1 VEILLGLVAMALAAG
16 VTFILPLIA
25 WARTHRL
32 ERQLTELRG
41 RLASLE
47 EAVRLAG
54 HASSPRAAAPAAP
67 SSAAAVATAAS
78 GDRTSAPA
86 ETAAAFVTPNA
97 PVVSPTLGDAYPRLP
112 SGPLAQPAVAGDTGY
127 AALPPLPKPAPGEAH
142 ASLEAAIGGRLLLW
156 VGTIVL
162 VLGVAFFL
170 KYAFDNDWITESMR
184 VVMGIV
190 GGLVLAAIGHRFAA
204 RGYRAYGQILTGG
217 GLAVLYLSIYV
228 AFGYYALI
236 GQTPAFLLL
245 VLVTVGAAWL
255 ADRQNALGLAL
266 MAVGGGFA
274 TPFLVGSGTDAQVT
288 LFSYDALLVTGTLY
302 LARRRDWPVLNL
314 VSFLATWITVAGWA
328 DEFYR
333 ADKWRITEFFLTL
346 FCGLFLGI
354 LIAQLRR
361 HGWKSLVTLVLAT
374 GPFIYHASS
383 LAVLMGHGA
392 APLVY
397 LIAVTLVAVAWATR
411 MHATR
416 ARVVAWGAVM
426 VPLLG
431 WLGTHGSRH
440 WLVANLVAT
449 CGIFA
454 LHALAQLD
462 VVFRHERRLSKLDA
476 VLMHLNGYALVAGIY
491 LAIENVALA
500 NAPWAAAA
508 IAAVH
513 AGLAWILRQ
522 VDRAAA
528 LHALAVGIGAATIAV
543 ALRLDGPWLTAALAV
558 EGGLVIWLGLTLATG
573 WYRIA
578 GAGLLLSAILRYG
591 SLSLPVKPAVFT
603 LFGDEAFAM
612 GATIAA
618 VFLAVAWIYRRYDPS
633 RLPEER
639 MGLIVPVLSACVLLV
654 IALSAE
660 NDNYWTLRGLTS
672 PDARFASSLA
682 LSGIWTASA
691 AVFIALGFWRDF
703 APLRYLAIGLFGLT
717 VLKVFLVDL
726 SELGGIYRIL
736 GFMGVGVVLLV
747 VSFLYQRTRKKT
759 PQAGPPAQEAGPAA

>member
-1 VEILLGLVAMALAAG
+1 VEILLGLVAMALGAG

-47 EAVRLAG
+47 EAVRQA
-54 HASSPRAAAPAAP
+54 APPPPARAAAAFPTV
-67 SSAAAVATAAS
+67 AVATPTTSPAT
-78 GDRTSAPA
+78 GDPA
-86 ETAAAFVTPNA
+86 ETAAEMPVSPAA
-97 PVVSPTLGDAYPRLP
+97 PVASPP
-112 SGPLAQPAVAGDTGY
+112 PA
-127 AALPPLPKPAPGEAH
+127 LPKPAHGDH

-184 VVMGIV
+184 VGMGV
-190 GGLVLAAIGHRFAA
+190 GGGLLLAAVGHRFAG
-204 RGYRAYGQILTGG
+204 RGYRAYGQILAGG
-217 GLAVLYLSIYV
+217 GLAVLYLSIYA
-228 AFGYYALI
+228 AFGYYGLI

-274 TPFLVGSGTDAQVT
+274 TPFLVGSGTDAQIT
-288 LFSYDALLVTGTLY
+288 LFSYDAVLVLGTLY

-314 VSFLATWITVAGWA
+314 VSFIATWITVAGWA

-333 ADKWRITEFFLTL
+333 PDKWRITELFLTL
-346 FCGLFLGI
+346 FCALFLGI

-361 HGWKSLVTLVLAT
+361 HGWKSLVSLALAT
-374 GPFIYHASS
+374 GPFIYHGSS
-383 LAVLMGHGA
+383 LAVLVGHGV

-416 ARVVAWGAVM
+416 TRVVAWGGVI

-431 WLGTHGSRH
+431 WLGTHGSQH
-440 WLVANLVAT
+440 WLAA

-462 VVFRHERRLSKLDA
+462 VVFRHERRLSTLDA
-476 VLMHLNGYALVAGIY
+476 ALMHLNGYALVGGIY

-500 NAPWAAAA
+500 RAPWAAAA
-508 IAAVH
+508 VAAVH
-513 AGLAWILRQ
+513 AGLAWIFRT

-543 ALRLDGPWLTAALAV
+543 ALQLDGPWLTAALAV
-558 EGGLVIWLGLTLATG
+558 EGGLVIWLGLTLVTG

-591 SLSLPVKPAVFT
+591 SLSLPVKPAVYT
-603 LFGDEAFAM
+603 LFGDQAFAM

-618 VFLAVAWIYRRYDPS
+618 VLLAVAWLYRRYDPS
-633 RLPEER
+633 HVPEEH
-639 MGLIVPVLSACVLLV
+639 MGLIVSVLSACVLLV

-660 NDNYWTLRGLTS
+660 NDNYWTLRGLSS

-691 AVFIALGFWRDF
+691 AVFIAIGFWRDF

-747 VSFLYQRTRKKT
+747 VSFLYQRTRKKS
-759 PQAGPPAQEAGPAA
+759 PQEGPPPQEAGPRPDTDQPPTTA